1 MKIASTLTNN
11 TPSETGLPSL
21 LSCEASAAPSSLD
34 VRPGA
39 LEDRKTDPSKDN
51 QSITAFD
58 AVLAMF
64 TVPQNLPQAIPTSL
78 PEATAPTA
86 NNALSDANSS
96 LTVPTLPA
104 VDDQNEATSVQLGG
118 DVVVTIGT
126 QTALANMGSPPLVST
141 LNEIA
146 TNEIPIPTPTT
157 SSPVPP
163 EPAHLI
169 QELSTPSPVTPN
181 SNPAPTQET
190 DQPTTNRPSIAA
202 ANLDQPLVSQ
212 STSVNK
218 LMVSTANQ
226 LEMAE
231 SAKNTPQQSKEV
243 TPSPVVESRLSRLQS
258 QSLSDDTSSESTIDS
273 KVFQTDSQLSTDLA
287 NTVAVDVVIDH
298 ISSRNFAKSLSDSL
312 VSQQE
317 SSDERVQRQ
326 RHASSGSSAASE
338 TVISTGAL
346 AAQSSDHGSQQ
357 VNIAHLTEQVSAAME
372 AHAGE
377 LTAGQPV
384 EVHLRLD
391 PPELGMIRVHLRLS
405 GEGVSVRFIAGDEAV
420 TKLLESQLPDL
431 RQSLAERGLSFLQ
444 CDVSSGNS
452 QQQSSSFGRD
462 SDQPT
467 FTPRTVAPRSWF
479 QPSSASR
486 ASNSRSDRVD
496 VLA

>member
-11 TPSETGLPSL
+11 TPNETGLPSL
-21 LSCEASAAPSSLD
+21 LSCGANAAPSSLD

-104 VDDQNEATSVQLGG
+104 VDDQNEATSVQLGS

-126 QTALANMGSPPLVST
+126 QTAIPSIGSPQLFAAM
-141 LNEIA
+141 NEFA
-146 TNEIPIPTPTT
+146 ANLIPTPTAAIL
-157 SSPVPP
+157 P

-258 QSLSDDTSSESTIDS
+258 QSLSDDSSSESTIDS

-317 SSDERVQRQ
+317 SSEERFQSQ

-338 TVISTGAL
+338 TVISTGPL

-486 ASNSRSDRVD
+486 ASNLRSDRVD

>member
-21 LSCEASAAPSSLD
+21 LSCGASAAPSSLD

-64 TVPQNLPQAIPTSL
+64 TVPQNLPQAIPASL
-78 PEATAPTA
+78 PEATTPTA
-86 NNALSDANSS
+86 NKALSDANSS

-104 VDDQNEATSVQLGG
+104 VDVLSEATSVQLGSN
-118 DVVVTIGT
+118 VVVTMGT
-126 QTALANMGSPPLVST
+126 QTALHNLGSSPLVST
-141 LNEIA
+141 LKEIA
-146 TNEIPIPTPTT
+146 TNETPIPTPTT
-157 SSPVPP
+157 SSPVLS
-163 EPAHLI
+163 EPTHLI
-169 QELSTPSPVTPN
+169 QELSTSSPVTPN
-181 SNPAPTQET
+181 SNPTPTQET
-190 DQPTTNRPSIAA
+190 DQPTTNIPSIAA
-202 ANLDQPLVSQ
+202 ATLDQTLVSK

-218 LMVSTANQ
+218 LMASTANQ

-231 SAKNTPQQSKEV
+231 SAKNTLQQSKEV
-243 TPSPVVESRLSRLQS
+243 MPSPVVESRLSRLQS
-258 QSLSDDTSSESTIDS
+258 QSLSDDPGSESTIDS
-273 KVFQTDSQLSTDLA
+273 TVFQTDSQLSTDLA

-312 VSQQE
+312 GSQQE

-326 RHASSGSSAASE
+326 RRASSGSSAASE

-346 AAQSSDHGSQQ
+346 AQSSDPGSQQ
-357 VNIAHLTEQVSAAME
+357 VNVAHLTEQVSAAME
-372 AHAGE
+372 ARAGE

-405 GEGVSVRFIAGDEAV
+405 DEGVSVRFIAGDEAV

-431 RQSLAERGLSFLQ
+431 RQSLAERGLSFMQ

-452 QQQSSSFGRD
+452 QQQSSSFGPD

-467 FTPRTVAPRSWF
+467 FAPRTVAPRSWF
-479 QPSSASR
+479 QPSFASR
-486 ASNSRSDRVD
+486 TSNSPSGRVD